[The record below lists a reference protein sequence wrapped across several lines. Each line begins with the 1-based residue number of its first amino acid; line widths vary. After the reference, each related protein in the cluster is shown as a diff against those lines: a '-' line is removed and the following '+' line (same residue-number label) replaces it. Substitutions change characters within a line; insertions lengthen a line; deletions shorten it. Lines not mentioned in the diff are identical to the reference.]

1 MSNNKDTQCCDRSH
15 RIVPDLNIVD
25 ISAISVSPPAEP
37 NVLHIDVDTDIDAIE
52 LERSSQG
59 TVYLV
64 YFSDD
69 LLTGG
74 IERLLEKRDPLIKKF
89 IDGCMFNVAIENFGM
104 TESHLIKIDPR
115 EIFDNAMTNVWNPV
129 VTCNKHSS
137 LRELLGTERTLSN
150 VNELKIKE

>member
-1 MSNNKDTQCCDRSH
+1 MNNKDMQCCDRSH
-15 RIVPDLNIVD
+15 RIVPDVNIVD
-25 ISAISVSPPAEP
+25 ISAVSISPPVEP
-37 NVLHIDVDTDIDAIE
+37 NILHIDVDTDIDTIE

-74 IERLLEKRDPLIKKF
+74 VERLLEKRDPLIKKF
-89 IDGCMFNVAIENFGM
+89 SDGCMFNVAIENFGI
-104 TESHLIKIDPR
+104 TQTHLIKIDPR
-115 EIFDNAMTNVWNPV
+115 EVFDNAMTNTWSPV
-129 VTCNKHSS
+129 VTCNTQSS
-137 LRELLGTERTLSN
+137 LRGLVGSERTLSN